1 MEIWYVGYPTHWT
14 RFFYLDFQ
22 MEYNRGRHRV
32 WVRANRGLSYM
43 KIGPGSGST
52 FTARCG
58 WASKGPSPSGL
69 KIDGPPDA
77 DLQKTVVRT
86 NKGRTNKGQI
96 TFFRKIYWGLIRDKY
111 YICKKKFSTKQK
123 IADFLFRPVFFWKKA
138 QFTDRL
144 KARSKPLKKYFFDI
158 FMMWNK
164 KNYQILRHRITLW
177 GLFDR
182 DFINSFTK

>member
-1 MEIWYVGYPTHWT
+1 MGIWYVGYPTHWT

-123 IADFLFRPVFFWKKA
+123 IADFLFRPVFFGKKLSLLTAWKPEVN
-138 QFTDRL
+138 RWRNISL
-144 KARSKPLKKYFFDI
+144 ISLWCEIKKIIRFYVI
-158 FMMWNK
+158 GSP
-164 KNYQILRHRITLW
+164 YEVYLTVTL
-177 GLFDR
+177 
-182 DFINSFTK
+182 